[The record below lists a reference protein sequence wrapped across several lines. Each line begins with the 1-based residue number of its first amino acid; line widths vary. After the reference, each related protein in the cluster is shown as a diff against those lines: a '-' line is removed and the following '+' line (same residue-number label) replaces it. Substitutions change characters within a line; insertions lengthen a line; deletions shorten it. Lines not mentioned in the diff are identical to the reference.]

1 MFFSGM
7 DKFVSNTIS
16 EYKNSN
22 YFCKENQC
30 LSYFISI
37 YDTGCIIIIY
47 IIILYIN
54 YSSKISF
61 R

>member
-7 DKFVSNTIS
+7 DKFVSNTIF

-30 LSYFISI
+30 LSYFIRI
-37 YDTGCIIIIY
+37 YDRDCIIIIY
-47 IIILYIN
+47 IYN
-54 YSSKISF
+54 YSV
-61 R
+61 